1 MRGVM
6 DNNIRC
12 VLVKPHM
19 KPKIIKI
26 GNNTGS
32 FRSCIGGSYCILHV
46 PELGNRIGLIIREEG
61 KVFTPEKNRP
71 LFDESGKLCGCI
83 YGNFFAVGMED
94 EVFRSLTDKELI
106 QVTRLYEQPY
116 QIMIDEHNN
125 HFVACIPEQPWDSE
139 AESC

>member
-1 MRGVM
+1 M
-6 DNNIRC
+6 
-12 VLVKPHM
+12 
-19 KPKIIKI
+19 
-26 GNNTGS
+26 
-32 FRSCIGGSYCILHV
+32 HV
-46 PELGNRIGLIIREEG
+46 SARL
-61 KVFTPEKNRP
+61 TPEKNRP
-71 LFDESGKLCGCI
+71 LFDESGILCGCI